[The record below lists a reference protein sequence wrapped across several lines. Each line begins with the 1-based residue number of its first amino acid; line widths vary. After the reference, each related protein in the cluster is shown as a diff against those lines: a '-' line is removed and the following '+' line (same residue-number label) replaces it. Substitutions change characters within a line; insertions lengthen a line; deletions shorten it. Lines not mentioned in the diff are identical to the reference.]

1 MEIGRHRVC
10 NFAIDTRDP
19 KNLFEKIN
27 VVFNTLKCAAKLNV
41 ALDIVLKNVEDGSCR
56 YY

>member
-19 KNLFEKIN
+19 KNLFEKLN

-56 YY
+56 